1 MKFGEKASLQI
12 ESEPGKG
19 TKITFSIPQAEEF

>member
-1 MKFGEKASLQI
+1 MNFGESASLRI

-19 TKITFSIPQAEEF
+19 TKISFMIPQAEE